1 MGGTG
6 QGEQAE
12 GSWHD
17 QLWGSRAEG
26 SRARKGSNSPAA
38 TVMAATFQSQE
49 KNAGNV
55 SEYRGRVVL
64 RYKGLRNACWWTK
77 SDLWNLTESLS
88 KPCSPR
94 PLIPWAQQGPAGD
107 GQLAGNRVRTQR
119 RRGQKNHSL
128 RGPWG
133 QTSLKD
139 SKAFHFLRIPLNLSG
154 INHPR

>member
-17 QLWGSRAEG
+17 QLWGARAEG

-38 TVMAATFQSQE
+38 TVMAAIFQSQE

-55 SEYRGRVVL
+55 SESRGRVIL

-94 PLIPWAQQGPAGD
+94 PLIPWGSAGPSGLWA
-107 GQLAGNRVRTQR
+107 
-119 RRGQKNHSL
+119 
-128 RGPWG
+128 
-133 QTSLKD
+133 TS
-139 SKAFHFLRIPLNLSG
+139 R
-154 INHPR
+154 